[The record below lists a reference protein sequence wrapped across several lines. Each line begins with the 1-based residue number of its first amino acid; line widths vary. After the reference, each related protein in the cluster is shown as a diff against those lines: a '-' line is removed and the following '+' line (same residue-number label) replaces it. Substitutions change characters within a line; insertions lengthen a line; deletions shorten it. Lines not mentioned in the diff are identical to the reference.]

1 MLRSKHIAG
10 NREGVAGAVAT
21 IFILLIVLSFINIY
35 IGAYVPSYMR
45 TQEYNHMQEVY
56 QEFSSFQLQNY
67 VQQSGHWPYPL
78 PTTFVMGSSG
88 EAPFTSPTT
97 GTLSFQPSGFDAT
110 ISYSA
115 GIPQYVPNCGF
126 NMYNNTSGNSINNGQ
141 LTITFLPNTAGNNTI
156 YTSGHSY
163 RNGPIWYVPSN
174 SVLCYFI
181 NGSNLNTDAGF
192 RFFLGINSTSPKQP
206 LNNFTLITYVYG
218 SNDRVWFSGL
228 GNNLTIWYISYGSGN
243 SLGKGFHQYECG
255 FRFIGNND
263 RGYVQNYGANDKAP
277 LGWPH
282 FLSVHQSMT
291 LSGLLSLYV
300 QNRYYS
306 QGTVTYEG
314 GSILLNQGGQIAV
327 IKSPQFSLRNSS
339 TGAIL
344 SMDMTSLRGTGFS
357 VSGSGSSNLLSTY
370 FSNQSQKYFQYR
382 GLNMINNISLSVTS
396 PEISGWLQML
406 APYLPHLQ
414 NVTSN
419 PSVADIGSGCNLN
432 TYVTW
437 GAYSLTVSGN
447 TLHLTIFNIASLI
460 LETGTMSIPD

>member
-1 MLRSKHIAG
+1 MARC
-10 NREGVAGAVAT
+10 V
-21 IFILLIVLSFINIY
+21 
-35 IGAYVPSYMR
+35 
-45 TQEYNHMQEVY
+45 
-56 QEFSSFQLQNY
+56 
-67 VQQSGHWPYPL
+67 
-78 PTTFVMGSSG
+78 
-88 EAPFTSPTT
+88 
-97 GTLSFQPSGFDAT
+97 
-110 ISYSA
+110 
-115 GIPQYVPNCGF
+115 
-126 NMYNNTSGNSINNGQ
+126 
-141 LTITFLPNTAGNNTI
+141 
-156 YTSGHSY
+156 
-163 RNGPIWYVPSN
+163 
-174 SVLCYFI
+174 
-181 NGSNLNTDAGF
+181 
-192 RFFLGINSTSPKQP
+192 
-206 LNNFTLITYVYG
+206 
-218 SNDRVWFSGL
+218 
-228 GNNLTIWYISYGSGN
+228 
-243 SLGKGFHQYECG
+243 
-255 FRFIGNND
+255 
-263 RGYVQNYGANDKAP
+263 NYGANDKAP

-460 LETGTMSIPD
+460 LETGTMSITDCPGDPLSVSGNMFASEHAIKQTTSDRLFKNATFFSTLHRFPCPRVLFPWRKVPCVLHPLRRSASACVPPPFLISALRYPSR

>member
-97 GTLSFQPSGFDAT
+97 GTLSFQPGGFNAS
-110 ISYSA
+110 ISYSV
-115 GIPQYVPNCGF
+115 GLPQYLPQCQYDI
-126 NMYNNTSGNSINNGQ
+126 YNNTSGTVANGIQ
-141 LTITFLPNTAGNNTI
+141 LSITFIPNTTGNGISLWKGKIHDGGSVWNVSAG
-156 YTSGHSY
+156 
-163 RNGPIWYVPSN
+163 
-174 SVLCYFI
+174 SVICLYI
-181 NGSNLNTDAGF
+181 NGSYVNSDRYNIYLGWGNSSNL
-192 RFFLGINSTSPKQP
+192 RP
-206 LNNFTLITYVYG
+206 LNDFNLITYVQGNHDNVRFY
-218 SNDRVWFSGL
+218 GL
-228 GNNLTIWYISYGSGN
+228 GNNLTAWYISYGSNNRLGDN
-243 SLGKGFHQYECG
+243 SYPCG
-255 FRFIGNND
+255 FNFYGNND
-263 RGYVQNYGANDKAP
+263 IGYVQNYGANDKAP

-282 FLSVHQSMT
+282 FLSVHQSMA

-327 IKSPQFSLRNSS
+327 IKNPQFSLRNSS

-357 VSGSGSSNLLSTY
+357 VSGSGSANLLSTY
-370 FSNQSQKYFQYR
+370 FSNQSQKYLQYR
-382 GLNMINNISLSVTS
+382 GLNLINNISLSVTS

-406 APYLPHLQ
+406 APYLAHLQ

-437 GAYSLTVSGN
+437 GAYSMTVSGN

-460 LETGTMSIPD
+460 LVTGTMSITD